1 VVAEIVKETK
11 EIVAIEKET
20 VIEIPKPK
28 AKVVSKTTRRKI
40 KKGADSKAIDVEGK
54 DSEPTEKN
62 KAAEE
67 VNAVEAEIVEES
79 PKATK
84 KTKAVKSKE
93 IEELPKSK
101 KPLETEVV
109 DKPSRPTKK
118 SKVVEKE
125 VVEQIFKPSKKVE
138 AVEEQEVKQ
147 PFSKPAK
154 KAIETEE
161 AVEQAPIPEV
171 ELVGATAME
180 TLPKIAKKS
189 KPMVKKKIEKSSNS
203 EQKNEVE
210 VKKER
215 QNVIDVEDVI
225 TKEKEVTNQEL

>member
-1 VVAEIVKETK
+1 
-11 EIVAIEKET
+11 
-20 VIEIPKPK
+20 
-28 AKVVSKTTRRKI
+28 
-40 KKGADSKAIDVEGK
+40 
-54 DSEPTEKN
+54 
-62 KAAEE
+62 
-67 VNAVEAEIVEES
+67 
-79 PKATK
+79 
-84 KTKAVKSKE
+84 
-93 IEELPKSK
+93 
-101 KPLETEVV
+101 
-109 DKPSRPTKK
+109 
-118 SKVVEKE
+118 VVEKE

-147 PFSKPAK
+147 PFSKTAK